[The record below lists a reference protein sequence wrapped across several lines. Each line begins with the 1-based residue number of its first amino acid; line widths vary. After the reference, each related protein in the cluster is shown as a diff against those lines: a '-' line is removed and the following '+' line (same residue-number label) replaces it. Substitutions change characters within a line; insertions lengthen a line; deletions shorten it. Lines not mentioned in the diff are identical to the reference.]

1 MEVSRDIQDF
11 DFGSPTFAETS
22 RDNLALKSEP
32 NGKCEICVIFV
43 AYVWKYKFSLT
54 GFVTDKH
61 VIKWTLSTRKGFATC
76 NVQILFG

>member
-22 RDNLALKSEP
+22 RDNLALESEP
-32 NGKCEICVIFV
+32 NGKCVIFV
-43 AYVWKYKFSLT
+43 AHVWKYKFSLT

-61 VIKWTLSTRKGFATC
+61 VIK
-76 NVQILFG
+76 